1 MEEISEEQAILLI
14 NQQIIDMMKNKWKAE
29 FKAKKEEWD
38 KNPGWPAKLVETC
51 FGLNGKRY
59 SIHPAD
65 IGLTDDG
72 WDQGFME
79 TIQSDLRK
87 DLEAYGATDVY
98 YLGFL
103 D

>member
-14 NQQIIDMMKNKWKAE
+14 NQQIIDILKNKWKAA

-38 KNPGWPAKLVETC
+38 KNPGWPAKLVETS
-51 FGLNGKRY
+51 FKLNGKSY
-59 SIHPAD
+59 SLYPAD

-79 TIQSDLRK
+79 SIQADIER
-87 DLEAYGATDVY
+87 DLEEYGATDIY
-98 YLGFL
+98 NLGFL